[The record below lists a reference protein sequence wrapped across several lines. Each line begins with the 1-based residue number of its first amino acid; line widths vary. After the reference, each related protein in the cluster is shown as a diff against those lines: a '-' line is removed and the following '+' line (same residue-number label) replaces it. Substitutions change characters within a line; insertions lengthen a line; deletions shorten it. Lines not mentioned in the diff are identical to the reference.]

1 MNCEDLVL
9 VHCSLVT
16 LVIEML
22 PPFGQRYIIPRISLR
37 AHTEESPEVPLL
49 RIISGKTENADAMAM
64 ASLDTLKGR

>member
-1 MNCEDLVL
+1 
-9 VHCSLVT
+9 
-16 LVIEML
+16 ML

-37 AHTEESPEVPLL
+37 VHTEESPEVPLL